1 MAESSRFSNFAARF
15 LTVLAT
21 TSAAIGLTDASAMA
35 AVTCDTPNVAM
46 YHVDALAQLR
56 RWDYAS
62 PLDGSSGWAEQSIGS
77 GWGGVNVVS
86 GGSGVLYTIDASGK
100 LRWYKDNDFTGGP
113 ASWDPA
119 SGSVIGTGWG
129 GFGTVVSGGQGV
141 IYAVDS
147 SGNLHWYRYLGN
159 GSPVWAS
166 NSGTVIGSGWNAPS
180 KIVAGGAGIIYTVD
194 SSGGLWWYLDQD
206 PMGGAAL
213 WANSGIGKQIGSGW
227 SGFTGIGS
235 MGGGVLFA
243 RDTTGRAD
251 WYRDTDPL
259 GGSSSWANGG
269 IGVSEGTGWDNNQ
282 VITDVTGCVAS

>member
-1 MAESSRFSNFAARF
+1 VAESSRFSNFAARF

-243 RDTTGRAD
+243 RDTTGRVD

-259 GGSSSWANGG
+259 GGSASWANGG
-269 IGVSEGTGWDNNQ
+269 TGVSEGTGWNNTQ
-282 VITDVTGCVAS
+282 LITDITGCVAS